1 MLSPPQ
7 DHPDVPIMAA
17 TAAAMAK
24 EAAAAE
30 MVAVS
35 GAGGGER
42 KRKKTLGRQ
51 KIEIKR
57 INCIEARHVCFSKRR
72 AGLFKKA
79 FELSVRTGAHLGIV
93 VFSPAD
99 KPYSI
104 GHSSVNAVLDRYCGD
119 PASYV
124 PPTAEAAAAEVAA
137 LDAAAR
143 EYEVECERLQEAI
156 KAEGRR
162 RVELDAAAAR
172 AAAAGA
178 WNVDGDLR
186 GVRMPEL
193 VAMLAAL
200 ERVQAEAVERT
211 REIIAEE
218 AIMQHYAA
226 AGAGAGAGFHLQ
238 YPYPGAGAGTF
249 VADGGAGGSGSS
261 HLGSMDTRMM
271 LMGGDVIS
279 HALPFAPMMLPG
291 DLPPPQPP
299 VLPQAFNYGYEDNHF
314 AGYGGYGYDL
324 LGDGGS
330 GHGAAYE
337 MKGLAGDG
345 GMEGYC
351 YGTTTTCNFFG

>member
-1 MLSPPQ
+1 
-7 DHPDVPIMAA
+7 MAA

-24 EAAAAE
+24 EEAAE
-30 MVAVS
+30 MVAVA
-35 GAGGGER
+35 GAGGDER

-79 FELSVRTGAHLGIV
+79 FELSVRTGAHLAVV

-104 GHSSVNAVLDRYCGD
+104 GHSSVNAVLGRYSGY
-119 PASYV
+119 PATYV
-124 PPTAEAAAAEVAA
+124 PPTAEEAAAEVSA
-137 LDAAAR
+137 LDAAAQ
-143 EYEVECERLQEAI
+143 EYESECERLQEAI
-156 KAEGRR
+156 KAEARR
-162 RVELDAAAAR
+162 RAALDASA
-172 AAAAGA
+172 AAAAGT
-178 WNVDGDLR
+178 WNVVGGDLR
-186 GVRMPEL
+186 GVPMPEL

-200 ERVQAEAVERT
+200 ERVQVEVVERT
-211 REIIAEE
+211 REIVAEE

-226 AGAGAGAGFHLQ
+226 AGAAAGDGFHLQ

-249 VADGGAGGSGSS
+249 AADGSAGGSGSS
-261 HLGSMDTRMM
+261 HLGGMDTRMM
-271 LMGGDVIS
+271 LMGGGDVS
-279 HALPFAPMMLPG
+279 QSLPFAPMMLPG
-291 DLPPPQPP
+291 DLPPPPP

-314 AGYGGYGYDL
+314 GGYGGYGYDL

-330 GHGAAYE
+330 GHGATYE
-337 MKGLAGDG
+337 MKGLTGDG

-351 YGTTTTCNFFG
+351 YGATTTCNFFG

>member
-1 MLSPPQ
+1 MLSPPR
-7 DHPDVPIMAA
+7 DHPEVPIMAA
-17 TAAAMAK
+17 MA
-24 EAAAAE
+24 EAPAEVAAE
-30 MVAVS
+30 
-35 GAGGGER
+35 AGGGER

-72 AGLFKKA
+72 AGFFKKA

-104 GHSSVNAVLDRYCGD
+104 GHSSVNAVLDRFYGD

-211 REIIAEE
+211 REIVAEE
-218 AIMQHYAA
+218 AIMQQYAA
-226 AGAGAGAGFHLQ
+226 AGAGAGDGFQLQ
-238 YPYPGAGAGTF
+238 YPYPGAGGMFT
-249 VADGGAGGSGSS
+249 ADSGAGGSGSS
-261 HLGSMDTRMM
+261 SSHLGAMDTRMM
-271 LMGGDVIS
+271 LMGGGHVS

-291 DLPPPQPP
+291 DLPPPPP
-299 VLPQAFNYGYEDNHF
+299 VLPQAFNFGYEDNHF
-314 AGYGGYGYDL
+314 AGYAGGYGYDL